1 MRRLI
6 RSAVLL
12 LSVLSA
18 HASTHR
24 SGVVGIASWYGL
36 QHHGRN
42 TASGQRFNEHDLT
55 AASPTL
61 PFGTRVHV
69 TFLKTGKSVDVRIT
83 DRGPWRRHRI
93 LDLSEAAANVI
104 GLKPFGVGRV
114 KVEVLN

>member
-24 SGVVGIASWYGL
+24 SGVVGIASWYGP
-36 QHHGRN
+36 QHHGRK

-114 KVEVLN
+114 TVEVLN

>member
-1 MRRLI
+1 MQRHHDTSCEYCKKRIFKNEELAREHLAGIHRGDPGQMRRLI

-42 TASGQRFNEHDLT
+42 TASGQRFNEHDLDRK
-55 AASPTL
+55 S
-61 PFGTRVHV
+61 TR
-69 TFLKTGKSVDVRIT
+69 
-83 DRGPWRRHRI
+83 
-93 LDLSEAAANVI
+93 
-104 GLKPFGVGRV
+104 
-114 KVEVLN
+114 LN